1 MAQSVRPI
9 RSAEPF
15 AVLHKLVQA
24 WCDRQCLEAL
34 SKVLP
39 AYLAFN
45 GLTDA
50 WSRLYDALRNAQS
63 LARYELTN
71 EELENVSNLISLASR
86 VLVRES
92 AAA

>member
-1 MAQSVRPI
+1 MPQSAQPI
-9 RSAEPF
+9 RNEEPF
-15 AVLHKLVQA
+15 AVLHKLVRA

-34 SKVLP
+34 SQVLP

-63 LARYELTN
+63 LARYELTD

>member
-1 MAQSVRPI
+1 MAQSVQPI
-9 RSAEPF
+9 RSEEPF
-15 AVLHKLVQA
+15 AVLHKLVRE
-24 WCDRQCLEAL
+24 WCDRQYLGAL
-34 SKVLP
+34 SHVLP

-63 LARYELTN
+63 LARYELTD
-71 EELENVSNLISLASR
+71 EELDRVSNLIAVASR